1 MNDFDR
7 RLEAG
12 LAQMLDSVV
21 RTPPPRRRP
30 RRRLA
35 LHPLSLV
42 TMPVAQQDQRPV
54 ADLVDAGDR
63 RVDAIALAE
72 VPVVAAPALV

>member
-1 MNDFDR
+1 
-7 RLEAG
+7 
-12 LAQMLDSVV
+12 
-21 RTPPPRRRP
+21 
-30 RRRLA
+30 
-35 LHPLSLV
+35 
-42 TMPVAQQDQRPV
+42 MPVAQQDQRPV